1 MIKPLNP
8 ENEEKRL
15 EELYRFKILDT
26 ATEKDFDDVVELAS
40 IICEVPISLITM
52 IDASRQW
59 FKSKKGIDWS
69 ETERDISF
77 CGHAIYQNDLFI
89 IEDATKD
96 ERFTDNPLVINDPSI
111 RFYAGMP
118 LTTENGYNLGT
129 LCVIDSKP
137 KTLNKSQK
145 TALEILSNQ
154 VSRLIELREKKLQL
168 EENVKIIEVQNKKLK
183 NLNNQNNEMT
193 SIISH
198 DLRGPISS
206 VRSYF
211 NSDYFKNSSTEEKL
225 KLMPVIKESVNGIH
239 NLVENLLEWSQS
251 VGDFNLSSLNLHQYI
266 YEVIQLFQVQANKKN
281 IKLLN
286 KVDRHLKVLADSS
299 MLRFILRNLT
309 GNAIKFTENGSIEL
323 SSSLQ
328 EDGKICIAI
337 KDSGVGM
344 SEQLVNKL
352 NKGEKKI
359 TTLGTRKEKGSGLG
373 LKLINE
379 FLERHNS
386 SLEIKS
392 KEGKGST
399 FFFTL
404 SQA

>member
-1 MIKPLNP
+1 MIKPSIP
-8 ENEEKRL
+8 ENENERL
-15 EELYRFKILDT
+15 EELYRFKILDS

-40 IICEVPISLITM
+40 IICEVPVSLITL

-59 FKSKKGIDWS
+59 FKSKKGVDWS
-69 ETERDISF
+69 ETHRDVSF
-77 CGHAIYQNDLFI
+77 CGHAIQQNDLFI
-89 IEDATKD
+89 VEDATKD
-96 ERFTDNPLVINDPSI
+96 ERFTDNPLVVNEPSI

-118 LTTENGYNLGT
+118 LTTEKGYNLGT

-137 KTLNKSQK
+137 KSLNASQK
-145 TALEILSNQ
+145 QALEILSNQ
-154 VSRLIELREKKLQL
+154 VSKLIELREKKLQL
-168 EENVKIIEVQNKKLK
+168 EEKVKIIEVQNRKLK
-183 NLNNQNNEMT
+183 NLNKQNNEMT

-206 VRSYF
+206 VLSYF
-211 NSDYFKNSSTEEKL
+211 NSDYFKNSAPEEKL
-225 KLMPVIKESVNGIH
+225 KLMPVIKESINGIY

-251 VGDFNLSSLNLHQYI
+251 VGDFNLVTLSLHQYI
-266 YEVIQLFQVQANKKN
+266 AEVVQLLQVQADKKRIQLIN
-281 IKLLN
+281 NVNTDIK
-286 KVDRHLKVLADSS
+286 VIADSS

-309 GNAIKFTENGSIEL
+309 GNAIKFTENGSIEF
-323 SSSLQ
+323 SASLQ
-328 EDGKICIAI
+328 EEEKVSIAI
-337 KDSGVGM
+337 KDNGIGM
-344 SEQLVNKL
+344 SEQLVSKL
-352 NKGEKKI
+352 NTGDKKI

-386 SLEIKS
+386 SLEIES

>member
-1 MIKPLNP
+1 MIKPFFP
-8 ENEEKRL
+8 GNEVERL
-15 EELYRFKILDT
+15 EELYRFKILDS

-40 IICEVPISLITM
+40 IICEVPVSLITL

-69 ETERDISF
+69 ETHRDVSF
-77 CGHAIYQNDLFI
+77 CGHAIHQNDLFI
-89 IEDATKD
+89 VEDATKD
-96 ERFTDNPLVINDPSI
+96 ERFTDNPLVVNEPSI

-118 LTTENGYNLGT
+118 LTTEKGYNLGT
-129 LCVIDSKP
+129 LCVIDSEP
-137 KTLNKSQK
+137 KTLNASQK
-145 TALEILSNQ
+145 QALEILSNQ
-154 VSRLIELREKKLQL
+154 VSKLIELREKKLQL
-168 EENVKIIEVQNKKLK
+168 EEKVKIIEVQNKKLK
-183 NLNNQNNEMT
+183 NLNKQNNEMT

-206 VRSYF
+206 VLSYF
-211 NSDYFKNSSTEEKL
+211 NSDYYVKSGNEEKL
-225 KLMPVIKESVNGIH
+225 QLMPVIKESINGIY

-251 VGDFNLSSLNLHQYI
+251 VGDFNLVSLNLHQYI
-266 YEVIQLFQVQANKKN
+266 TEVIQLLQVQAAKKG

-286 KVDRHLKVLADSS
+286 NVNPDIKVLADYS

-309 GNAIKFTENGSIEL
+309 GNAIKFTENGTIEF
-323 SSSLQ
+323 SALQ
-328 EDGKICIAI
+328 KEHQKVCVFI
-337 KDSGVGM
+337 KDSGIGM
-344 SEQLVNKL
+344 SQQLLSRL
-352 NKGEKKI
+352 NTGNKKI

-386 SLEIKS
+386 ALEIES